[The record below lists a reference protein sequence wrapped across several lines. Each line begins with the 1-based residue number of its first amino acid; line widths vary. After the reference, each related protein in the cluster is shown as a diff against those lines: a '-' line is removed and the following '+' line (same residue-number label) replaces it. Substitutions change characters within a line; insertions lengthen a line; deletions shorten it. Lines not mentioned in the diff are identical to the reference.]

1 MNTAHPCFNV
11 NAKGR
16 FGRIHLPVAP
26 ACNIQ
31 CGYCNRK
38 CDCVNESRPGVTAQ
52 VLTPAQACARA
63 VETIAAMPEISVVGI
78 AGPGDPLANAPQTLE
93 TLERVRK
100 ALPRVLLCLSTNGL
114 ALPQHADRLAA
125 LGVSHVTVTVNA
137 VESAIGARIYTHV
150 QGADGLLHGEDAASH
165 LLERQREG
173 IRRVAAQGVTVKVNC
188 VVVPGV
194 NDHHVEAVAGEVR
207 GWGASL
213 MNCIPML
220 PVEGTALAHLGQPD
234 CDTMHHARMVAGLHV
249 PQMKHCARCRADAL
263 GLIGKDGAGVACA

>member
-16 FGRIHLPVAP
+16 HGRIHLPVAP

-78 AGPGDPLANAPQTLE
+78 AGPGDPLANARQTLD

-100 ALPRVLLCLSTNGL
+100 ALPGVLLCLSTNGL
-114 ALPQHADRLAA
+114 ALPEHADALAR
-125 LGVSHVTVTVNA
+125 LGVGHVTVTVNA
-137 VESAIGARIYTHV
+137 VDPAIGGRIYTHV
-150 QGADGLLHGEDAASH
+150 QGPDGRLGGEAGARLLLA
-165 LLERQREG
+165 RQEAG
-173 IRRVAAQGVTVKVNC
+173 IRRLAALGTTIKVNC
-188 VVVPGV
+188 VVVPGI
-194 NDHHVEAVAGEVR
+194 NDGHVEDVARTVHQ
-207 GWGASL
+207 WGANL

-220 PVEGTALAHLGQPD
+220 PVAGTALAHLGQPD
-234 CDTMHHARMVAGLHV
+234 CDTMHRVRMLAAAHV
-249 PQMKHCARCRADAL
+249 PQMKHCARCRADAV
-263 GLIGKDGAGVACA
+263 GLIGKENAACA

>member
-1 MNTAHPCFNV
+1 MNTAHPCFNAG
-11 NAKGR
+11 AKGR

-78 AGPGDPLANAPQTLE
+78 AGPGDPLANAHLTLD

-100 ALPRVLLCLSTNGL
+100 ALPSVLLCLSTNGL
-114 ALPQHADRLAA
+114 ALPEHADRLVA
-125 LGVSHVTVTVNA
+125 LGVQHITVTVNA
-137 VESAIGARIYTHV
+137 VDPAMGARIYTHV
-150 QGADGLLHGEDAASH
+150 QGPDGRLEGEAGARL
-165 LLERQREG
+165 LLERQEEG
-173 IRRVAAQGVTVKVNC
+173 VRRLAKLGATIKVNC
-188 VVVPGV
+188 VIVPGI
-194 NDHHVEAVAGEVR
+194 NDAHVEDVARTVHR
-207 GWGASL
+207 WGAQL

-234 CDTMHHARMVAGLHV
+234 CDTMHRVRMLAANHV
-249 PQMKHCARCRADAL
+249 RLMKHCARCRADAV
-263 GLIGKDGAGVACA
+263 GLIGKENAACA